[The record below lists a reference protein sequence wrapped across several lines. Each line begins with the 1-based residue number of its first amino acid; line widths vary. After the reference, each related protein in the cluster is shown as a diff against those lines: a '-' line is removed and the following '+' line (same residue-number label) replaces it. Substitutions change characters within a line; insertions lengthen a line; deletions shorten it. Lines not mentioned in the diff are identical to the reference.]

1 MTRVEFNDYYKYCN
15 KVKASIKE
23 NHGVNVII
31 IPFPTSRERLTL
43 EELSN
48 IALEVYNEEPHRN
61 SVTDIKEMSRK
72 AELVSIRHI
81 FCYFATM
88 LGYRRTEVGDFL
100 NRDHSTVVHGLR
112 YCSNMIDTN
121 DIVYGSIIRK
131 VTKKIDKYVEN
142 ISDNFKAEVNTE
154 PSDASL
160 FNEK

>member
-72 AELVSIRHI
+72 AELVSIRHA